1 MGQTA
6 SIEIRKCMGTYFVAV
21 AWIFSIVKI
30 SSRLSYG
37 NLSSQVKLHIKIWQ
51 DDLCSNMNITTI
63 FKKDLF
69 YSKTKYLW
77 YDCQLSAFY
86 LNYPC
91 TWRFN
96 TIKKTPIGIYI
107 NCTCV
112 LHTNFKLNVRSCM
125 KMQIRKQFQVFLGFL
140 EKNKNN

>member
-1 MGQTA
+1 MVRNWLKLWVLGMSVKGSRSSYIKQLHKNLGQTA

-63 FKKDLF
+63 FKKGLF
-69 YSKTKYLW
+69 YSKTKYFW
-77 YDCQLSAFY
+77 YDC
-86 LNYPC
+86 
-91 TWRFN
+91 RFILLTPALWDLN
-96 TIKKTPIGIYI
+96 TIK
-107 NCTCV
+107 NSDWN
-112 LHTNFKLNVRSCM
+112 LRKLYLCFTY
-125 KMQIRKQFQVFLGFL
+125 KY
-140 EKNKNN
+140 

>member
-1 MGQTA
+1 MCYLLLSFFGSKLTKTQGLGCECKIKSSYIKQLHKNLGQTA

-63 FKKDLF
+63 FKKGLF
-69 YSKTKYLW
+69 YYSKIKYLW
-77 YDCQLSAFY
+77 YDYQLSAFT
-86 LNYPC
+86 LITTAP
-91 TWRFN
+91 WDF
-96 TIKKTPIGIYI
+96 I
-107 NCTCV
+107 
-112 LHTNFKLNVRSCM
+112 
-125 KMQIRKQFQVFLGFL
+125 Q
-140 EKNKNN
+140 

>member
-1 MGQTA
+1 MCQLLLSFFGLKLAKTEGFGCEYKMKSSYIKQLHKNLGQTA

-63 FKKDLF
+63 FKKGLF
-69 YSKTKYLW
+69 YSKNKNLW
-77 YDCQLSAFY
+77 YDCQLSA
-86 LNYPC
+86 L
-91 TWRFN
+91 TL
-96 TIKKTPIGIYI
+96 ITPAPSD
-107 NCTCV
+107 
-112 LHTNFKLNVRSCM
+112 L
-125 KMQIRKQFQVFLGFL
+125 MQ
-140 EKNKNN
+140 